1 MDVLVEEEGS
11 FPSFT
16 HVITVVENDGAI
28 RVRANSPL
36 VPSKTLSAVWL
47 NCLLDR
53 DERFEAIDLVCNF
66 TFDSFTRLDLFD
78 LAVKAFTA

>member
-1 MDVLVEEEGS
+1 
-11 FPSFT
+11 
-16 HVITVVENDGAI
+16 
-28 RVRANSPL
+28 L

-66 TFDSFTRLDLFD
+66 TFDSVTRLDLLD